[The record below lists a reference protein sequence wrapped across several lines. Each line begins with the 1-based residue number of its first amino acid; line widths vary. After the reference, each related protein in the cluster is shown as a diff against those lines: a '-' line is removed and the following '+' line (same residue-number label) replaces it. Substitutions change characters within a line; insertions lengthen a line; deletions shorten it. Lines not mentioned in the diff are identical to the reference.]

1 LFTSTTQRRI
11 QECREVMGANGYSKL
26 NMLGMLRD
34 NNDINQTWEGDN
46 TVLLQQTAKFIMD
59 NYRKYINN
67 NEVKYEVTV
76 YLIIRF

>member
-1 LFTSTTQRRI
+1 
-11 QECREVMGANGYSKL
+11 MGANGYSKL